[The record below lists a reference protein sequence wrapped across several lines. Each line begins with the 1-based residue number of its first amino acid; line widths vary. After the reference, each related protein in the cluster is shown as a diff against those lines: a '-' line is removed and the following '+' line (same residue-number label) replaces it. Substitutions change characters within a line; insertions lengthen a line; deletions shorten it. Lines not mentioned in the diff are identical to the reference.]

1 MPDGRPGRE
10 PPPQASDSLHVNSG
24 PPDSDPIRNSP
35 AGRRLRNALNVMYDF
50 REDARER
57 WADTL
62 SALREQAADVVI
74 EIAAAEAA
82 ANREDYPLRF
92 QLVHTAAELKSPEAL
107 PFLRQFVL
115 TQIPPERSKEPHSFS
130 TVAEETILRTTAV
143 EGVEQL
149 AAEGNNEAQ
158 ETLLEF
164 LGQDSLSVRRAAVQA
179 LLATG
184 GEEMRQRIEESLPEQ
199 QRFLLDIRRVEDPGE
214 VPQIEDPERHLS
226 GEIRRPGGT
235 PPAPE
240 LPHDRPGQA

>member
-1 MPDGRPGRE
+1 MTEGRPGSE
-10 PPPQASDSLHVNSG
+10 PPPQASDALNVNPG
-24 PPDSDPIRNSP
+24 PPDADPISNSP
-35 AGRRLRNALNVMYDF
+35 AGRRLRDALNVMNDF

-62 SALREQAADVVI
+62 SEMRERAADVVV

-82 ANREDYPLRF
+82 TDRENYPLRF

-107 PFLRQFVL
+107 PFLRQFVR
-115 TQIPPERSKEPHSFS
+115 TRIPPERSKDPHSFS

-158 ETLLEF
+158 EALWGFLE
-164 LGQDSLSVRRAAVQA
+164 QDSLSVRRATVQA

-184 GEEMRQRIEESLPEQ
+184 GEGVRQRIEESLPEH
-199 QRFLLDIRRVEDPGE
+199 QRFLLDIRRMEPGE

-226 GEIRRPGGT
+226 REMRRPGGT

-240 LPHDRPGQA
+240 LPNDRPGQA